1 MYNAH
6 FCDSSDFSME
16 SSKPPCE
23 ESELVGLK
31 RKCDTVSD
39 NKDEDKPVSKMGK
52 QNELWEPV
60 EIPPDLSKRQRK
72 KFIKK
77 VLWETKWKPLKRYVS
92 TGNIKAYILYQAYK
106 AISINLSGRLITE
119 ELKEAF

>member
-1 MYNAH
+1 
-6 FCDSSDFSME
+6 ME
-16 SSKPPCE
+16 SSNPPCE

-52 QNELWEPV
+52 RNELWEPV

-92 TGNIKAYILYQAYK
+92 TVNIKALQ
-106 AISINLSGRLITE
+106 
-119 ELKEAF
+119 

>member
-1 MYNAH
+1 
-6 FCDSSDFSME
+6 ME
-16 SSKPPCE
+16 SSKTPCE

-31 RKCDTVSD
+31 RKGETVSD
-39 NKDEDKPVSKMGK
+39 DKDEDEPVSKIEK
-52 QNELWEPV
+52 RNELWVPV

-92 TGNIKAYILYQAYK
+92 TGNNKALQ
-106 AISINLSGRLITE
+106 
-119 ELKEAF
+119 

>member
-1 MYNAH
+1 
-6 FCDSSDFSME
+6 ME

-23 ESELVGLK
+23 ESEPVGLK

-39 NKDEDKPVSKMGK
+39 NKDEDKPASKMGK

-92 TGNIKAYILYQAYK
+92 TGNIKALQL
-106 AISINLSGRLITE
+106 N
-119 ELKEAF
+119 